1 MSELLMPSTR
11 AAQPSAAAVRLPRRT
26 RPEAGNAARGI
37 MLALALSSV
46 AWVGIA
52 LLVPRLW

>member
-1 MSELLMPSTR
+1 MSEALLPT
-11 AAQPSAAAVRLPRRT
+11 AVVSHPARMPRRT
-26 RPEAGNAARGI
+26 RPEAGAAARGI

-46 AWVGIA
+46 AWIGVA

>member
-1 MSELLMPSTR
+1 MPSTR

-26 RPEAGNAARGI
+26 RPEAGSAARGI
-37 MLALALSSV
+37 MLALAISSV